1 MSDLPEKPLT
11 RKEQYLATIAGYG
24 QGYPE
29 RPLTREEQYLD
40 FIAMNGGAG
49 GGGEGVSYI
58 FGHGLK
64 QSGRNVSVNMYS
76 DGGVDKTLPVSAAT
90 VENAVG
96 NIEVLLKSI

>member
-1 MSDLPEKPLT
+1 MAKLPEKPLTRDEQYLAEIAGVGQGYPEKPLT
-11 RKEQYLATIAGYG
+11 RKEQYYTQII
-24 QGYPE
+24 E
-29 RPLTREEQYLD
+29 
-40 FIAMNGGAG
+40 NGGTG

-64 QSGRNVSVNMYS
+64 QSGRTVSVDIYS
-76 DGGVDKTLPVSAAT
+76 DGGADKTLPVSAAI